1 MNPFQMI
8 KDYWEN
14 FSTNQKIIYSILS
27 ATFVFLL
34 IFLIALNLRP
44 NYQVLISGVDEQQGG
59 KIIAKLEELN
69 IPYKVGPGGSIMVPE
84 KYNKYELWMKLAL
97 NGVLGNQIQGYELL
111 QKQNFGATSYDKQ
124 VNYQIALEG
133 ELSRS
138 ISTMKGIQYARVHIV
153 MPSRTYYTPAD
164 KSKPTASVLLFLEP
178 GANIDS
184 GQVKAIMD
192 FVAGAVQNLDPKD
205 VKVVDNNSRNLSA
218 QVISEGNIADAATK
232 FDLKRKIEEYYTQK
246 IENKLQQV
254 FGVGAIVVIPEVELN
269 WQKIEEE
276 SRKVQPVNKT
286 AGLIVSEQKESE
298 EKYSTSGTSNIP
310 GVDSNV
316 PPYTTQTPD
325 NQGSDTY
332 KTLKTI
338 TNYDFNE
345 IYQKV
350 TDDKNGEIAEK
361 SITVFI
367 DLDKSPI
374 PENDTTKAQ
383 IKSAIS
389 TATGATPS
397 NINILFTKF
406 NKELE
411 AEYQKI
417 VQQTERARTITVI
430 TIISVIFIIVLVL
443 LIIGIIN
450 LNKKRKA
457 RKTILER
464 KKKLE
469 EAATRAI
476 EEIEP
481 EITEVT
487 EDQKVFEKLTK
498 IVDQSVDD
506 VVEILKYWINQ

>member
-14 FSTNQKIIYSILS
+14 FNTNQKIIFSVITL
-27 ATFVFLL
+27 TVIFLL
-34 IFLIALNLRP
+34 IFLIVLNLKP
-44 NYQVLISGVDEQQGG
+44 NYQVLISGVDEKQGG
-59 KIIAKLEELN
+59 RIISKLEELN

-97 NGVLGNQIQGYELL
+97 NGVLGNQVQGYELL
-111 QKQNFGATSYDKQ
+111 QKQSFGATSYDKQ

-153 MPSRTYYTPAD
+153 IPSRTYYTPAEQ
-164 KSKPTASVLLFLEP
+164 SKPTASVLLFLEP
-178 GANIDS
+178 GATIEPN
-184 GQVKAIMD
+184 QVKAIMD

-232 FDLKRKIEEYYTQK
+232 FDLKRKIEEYYTEK
-246 IENKLQQV
+246 IENKLQRV
-254 FGVGAIVVIPEVELN
+254 FGMGAVVVIPEVDLN

-276 SRKVQPVNKT
+276 SRKVQPVNKNT
-286 AGLIVSEQKESE
+286 GLVVSEQKESE
-298 EKYSTSGTSNIP
+298 EKKALSGTSNVP
-310 GVDSNV
+310 GVNSNV

-325 NQGSDTY
+325 NQGTDTY
-332 KTLKTI
+332 KTSKTI

-350 TDDKNGEIAEK
+350 TDDKNGEIAKK

-406 NKELE
+406 NKEME
-411 AEYQKI
+411 TEYQKI
-417 VQQTERARTITVI
+417 IQQSERAKTITVI
-430 TIISVIFIIVLVL
+430 TIISVIFIFVLIL

-457 RKTILER
+457 RRTLIER

-469 EAATRAI
+469 EAATKAI

-481 EITEVT
+481 EVSEVT
-487 EDQKVFEKLTK
+487 EDQKAFEKLTK
-498 IVDQSVDD
+498 TVDSSLDD
-506 VVEILKYWINQ
+506 VIEILKYWINQ

>member
-8 KDYWEN
+8 KDYWNN
-14 FSTNQKIIYSILS
+14 FSTNQKILYSALVGIVL
-27 ATFVFLL
+27 FLL
-34 IFLIALNLRP
+34 IFLIILNLRP

-59 KIIAKLEELN
+59 KIISKLEELN
-69 IPYKVGPGGSIMVPE
+69 IPYKVGPGGSIQVPE

-97 NGVLGNQIQGYELL
+97 NGVLGNQVQGYELL
-111 QKQNFGATSYDKQ
+111 QNQGFGATSYDKQ

-164 KSKPTASVLLFLEP
+164 QSKPTASVLLFLEP
-178 GANIDS
+178 GATIDTS
-184 GQVKAIMD
+184 QVKAIMD
-192 FVAGAVQNLDPKD
+192 FVAGAVQNLNPKD

-232 FDLKRKIEEYYTQK
+232 FDLKRRIEEYYTEK
-246 IENKLQQV
+246 IENKLQMV

-276 SRKVQPVNKT
+276 TRKVQPVNKT
-286 AGLIVSEQKESE
+286 SGIIISQQTETE
-298 EKYSTSGTSNIP
+298 ERYSDSGTSSVP

-325 NQGSDTY
+325 EQNGESY
-332 KTLKTI
+332 KNSKSI
-338 TNYDFNE
+338 INYDFNE

-350 TDDKNGEIAEK
+350 TEDKNGQIAQK

-374 PENDTTKAQ
+374 PENETTKEQ

-389 TATGATPS
+389 TATGATPD

-406 NKELE
+406 NKDLE
-411 AEYQKI
+411 AEYQKMVKQSEKAKMI
-417 VQQTERARTITVI
+417 AVITVI
-430 TIISVIFIIVLVL
+430 SIIFIIIIAL
-443 LIIGIIN
+443 LIIGIMNI
-450 LNKKRKA
+450 NKKRKA
-457 RKTILER
+457 RKTIIER

-469 EAATRAI
+469 EVATKVI

-481 EITEVT
+481 ETLEVT
-487 EDQKVFEKLTK
+487 EDQKAFEKLTK
-498 IVDQSVDD
+498 AVDSSLDD
-506 VVEILKYWINQ
+506 VVEIVKYWINQ

>member
-1 MNPFQMI
+1 MNIFQMI
-8 KDYWEN
+8 KDYWNN
-14 FSTNQKIIYSILS
+14 FSTNQKILYSVITIIVL
-27 ATFVFLL
+27 FLI
-34 IFLIALNLRP
+34 IFLIVLNLRP

-59 KIIAKLEELN
+59 KIISKLEELN
-69 IPYKVGPGGSIMVPE
+69 IPYKVGPGGSIQIPE

-97 NGVLGNQIQGYELL
+97 NGVLGNQVQGYELL

-153 MPSRTYYTPAD
+153 MPTTTYYTPAD
-164 KSKPTASVLLFLEP
+164 KSKPTASVLLFLDP
-178 GANIDS
+178 GANIDPS
-184 GQVKAIMD
+184 QVKAIMD
-192 FVAGAVQNLDPKD
+192 FVAGAVRNLDPKD

-218 QVISEGNIADAATK
+218 EVLSEGNIADAATK
-232 FDLKRKIEEYYTQK
+232 FDLKRKIEEYYTDK
-246 IENKLQQV
+246 IENKLQRV
-254 FGVGAIVVIPEVELN
+254 FGMGAIVVIPEVDLN

-276 SRKVQPVNKT
+276 TRKVQPVNKSS
-286 AGLIVSEQKESE
+286 GIIVSQQTESE
-298 EKYSTSGTSNIP
+298 EKTSSSGTSNIP
-310 GVDSNV
+310 GTDSNI

-325 NQGSDTY
+325 NQGFDTY
-332 KTLKTI
+332 KTSKSI

-350 TDDKNGEIAEK
+350 TNDKNGEIATK

-367 DLDKSPI
+367 DSDRSPI
-374 PENDTTKAQ
+374 PQNDTTLAQ

-406 NKELE
+406 NKDLE
-411 AEYQKI
+411 SEYQAIQK
-417 VQQTERARTITVI
+417 QAQRARFMTVVI
-430 TIISVIFIIVLVL
+430 IISIIFVVILGL
-443 LIIGIIN
+443 LIYGVIII
-450 LNKKRKA
+450 KKKSRA
-457 RKTILER
+457 RKTLLER

-469 EAATRAI
+469 EAATSII

-487 EDQKVFEKLTK
+487 EEQKTFEKLLNT
-498 IVDQSVDD
+498 VDQSLDD

>member
-1 MNPFQMI
+1 MNIFQTI
-8 KDYWEN
+8 KDYWNN
-14 FSTNQKIIYSILS
+14 FSTNQKIIYSVMIITVL
-27 ATFVFLL
+27 FLI

-59 KIIAKLEELN
+59 KIISKLEELN
-69 IPYKVGPGGSIMVPE
+69 IPYKVGPGGSIQIPE

-97 NGVLGNQIQGYELL
+97 NGVLGNQVQGYELL

-153 MPSRTYYTPAD
+153 MPTTTYYTPAD

-178 GANIDS
+178 GTNIDPS
-184 GQVKAIMD
+184 QVKAIMD
-192 FVAGAVQNLDPKD
+192 FVAGAVRNLDPKD

-218 QVISEGNIADAATK
+218 EVLSEGNIADAATK
-232 FDLKRKIEEYYTQK
+232 FDLKRKIEEYYTDK
-246 IENKLQQV
+246 IENKLQRV
-254 FGVGAIVVIPEVELN
+254 FGMGAIVVIPEVDLN

-276 SRKVQPVNKT
+276 TRKVQPVNKSS
-286 AGLIVSEQKESE
+286 GIIVSQQTESE
-298 EKYSTSGTSNIP
+298 EKSSGSGTSNIP
-310 GVDSNV
+310 GTDSNI

-332 KTLKTI
+332 KTSKSI

-350 TDDKNGEIAEK
+350 TNDKNGEIATK

-367 DLDKSPI
+367 DSDRSPI
-374 PENDTTKAQ
+374 PQNDTTLAQ

-411 AEYQKI
+411 SEYQAIQK
-417 VQQTERARTITVI
+417 QAQRARFMTVVI
-430 TIISVIFIIVLVL
+430 IISVIFVVIMGL
-443 LIIGIIN
+443 LIYGVII
-450 LNKKRKA
+450 LKRKSRA
-457 RKTILER
+457 RKTLLER

-469 EAATRAI
+469 EAATSII

-481 EITEVT
+481 EVT
-487 EDQKVFEKLTK
+487 EATEEQKTFEKLLNV
-498 IVDQSVDD
+498 VDQSLDD

>member
-1 MNPFQMI
+1 MGFFQTI

-14 FSTNQKIIYSILS
+14 FSPNQKIIYSIII
-27 ATFVFLL
+27 ATVIFLL
-34 IFLIALNLRP
+34 TILIILNLRP

-59 KIIAKLEELN
+59 KIISKLEELN
-69 IPYKVGPGGSIMVPE
+69 IPYKVGPGGSIQVPE

-111 QKQNFGATSYDKQ
+111 QKQSFGATSYDKQ

-133 ELSRS
+133 ELSKS

-153 MPSRTYYTPAD
+153 LPARTYYTPAEQ
-164 KSKPTASVLLFLEP
+164 SKPTASVLLFLEP
-178 GANIDS
+178 GATIDS
-184 GQVKAIMD
+184 AQVKAIMD
-192 FVAGAVQNLDPKD
+192 FVAGAVQNLDPRD

-232 FDLKRKIEEYYTQK
+232 FDLKRKIEEYYTEK
-246 IENKLQQV
+246 IENKLQRV
-254 FGVGAIVVIPEVELN
+254 FGMGAIVVIPEVELN

-276 SRKVQPVNKT
+276 ARKVQPVNKNT
-286 AGLIVSEQKESE
+286 GIIVSEQKESE
-298 EKYSTSGTSNIP
+298 ERKNFSGISNVP

-325 NQGSDTY
+325 NQNGDTY
-332 KTLKTI
+332 KTSKTI

-350 TDDKNGEIAEK
+350 TEDKNGEIAQK

-374 PENDTTKAQ
+374 PENETTKAQ

-389 TATGATPS
+389 TATGATPA

-406 NKELE
+406 NKDLE
-411 AEYQKI
+411 SEYQKI
-417 VQQTERARTITVI
+417 IQQSERAKTITAI
-430 TIISVIFIIVLVL
+430 TIISVIFIFVLIL

-450 LNKKRKA
+450 VNKKRKA
-457 RKTILER
+457 RKTLIER

-469 EAATRAI
+469 EAASRII

-481 EITEVT
+481 KTTEIS
-487 EDQKVFEKLTK
+487 EDQKIFEKLEKT
-498 IVDQSVDD
+498 VDQSLDD

>member
-1 MNPFQMI
+1 MNPFKII
-8 KDYWEN
+8 KDYWDN
-14 FSTNQKIIYSILS
+14 FSTNQKIVYSALVAIVLFIL
-27 ATFVFLL
+27 L
-34 IFLIALNLRP
+34 FLIILNLRP

-59 KIIAKLEELN
+59 KIISKLEELN
-69 IPYKVGPGGSIMVPE
+69 IPYKVGPGGSIQVPE

-97 NGVLGNQIQGYELL
+97 NGVLGNQVQGYELL
-111 QKQNFGATSYDKQ
+111 QNQGFGATSYDKQ

-133 ELSRS
+133 ELSKS

-153 MPSRTYYTPAD
+153 MPSRTYYTPAEQ
-164 KSKPTASVLLFLEP
+164 SKTTASVLLFLEP
-178 GANIDS
+178 GATIDTS
-184 GQVKAIMD
+184 QVKAIMD
-192 FVAGAVQNLDPKD
+192 FVAGSVQNLNPND

-232 FDLKRKIEEYYTQK
+232 FDLKRKIEEYYTEK
-246 IENKLQQV
+246 IENKLQMV

-269 WQKIEEE
+269 WQKLEEE
-276 SRKVQPVNKT
+276 TRKVQPVNKSSGIIISQQT
-286 AGLIVSEQKESE
+286 ETE
-298 EKYSTSGTSNIP
+298 ENYSTSGTSNVP
-310 GVDSNV
+310 GVDSNT
-316 PPYTTQTPD
+316 PPYTTQTSE
-325 NQGSDTY
+325 NQNGNSY
-332 KTLKTI
+332 KTSKSI

-350 TDDKNGEIAEK
+350 TEDKNGEISTK

-374 PENDTTKAQ
+374 PENETTKEQ

-417 VQQTERARTITVI
+417 INQSERAKFVTII
-430 TIISVIFIIVLVL
+430 IIISVIFIIVIILLV
-443 LIIGIIN
+443 IGIIN
-450 LNKKRKA
+450 LNRKRKA
-457 RKTILER
+457 RKTIIER
-464 KKKLE
+464 KKRLE
-469 EAATRAI
+469 EVATKAI

-481 EITEVT
+481 ESVEIS
-487 EDQKVFEKLTK
+487 EDQKIFEKLTK
-498 IVDQSVDD
+498 IVDSSLDD